1 MDSLQSSAPAA
12 EKLSAPFDDSD
23 SETIVSQD
31 DALEYLV
38 GEKPK
43 KPTFNSTEDIV
54 HALLQATDN
63 TSLNPWTFRVWF
75 IGE

>member
-12 EKLSAPFDDSD
+12 EKASASFDDSD
-23 SETIVSQD
+23 RDTLVSED
-31 DALEYLV
+31 DALEYLI
-38 GEKPK
+38 GEKSK
-43 KPTFNSTEDIV
+43 KPSFNSTEDIV
-54 HALLQATDN
+54 HALLHATDD